1 MTTIT
6 PAPRKN
12 GNGTPP
18 PPTVP
23 EVALPEHRQ
32 KAIEAGL
39 ATYQKVVA
47 ERDDLDRKLHD
58 ANMRLEAMQVQL
70 ESLKGVVNMMES
82 TYMSTKVQME
92 QRVVECQTER
102 DLAVSRAAGL
112 ETTLHNVMA
121 VIRTSVELEPQQ

>member
-1 MTTIT
+1 
-6 PAPRKN
+6 
-12 GNGTPP
+12 
-18 PPTVP
+18 
-23 EVALPEHRQ
+23 LPEHRQ